1 MADRDGWLND
11 ACASE
16 AARCEYCLA
25 ESASPERTPPD
36 GELDP
41 GLLAHLYHCL
51 RLSTYRIAARTGI
64 DRQRV
69 TRALRRAGVPLRPRG
84 VGRLRPVRD
93 PGGRPCPPWLLRE
106 LYEEARLNS
115 RQIAAIVGMPE
126 RTVRDRLHR
135 AGVSVRT
142 RGGWNREDR
151 VTVPADVLRVL
162 YVELGMTAAEVG
174 QRLGLS
180 GNTVLRSAHAL
191 GVPVRSGG
199 AVPLSGPDEIEL
211 VSALYADTLIAG
223 VLAAHDIPRVPPGGS
238 LSQRF
243 REPLP
248 LTTPLVKD
256 LYWGCGVGLNH
267 IELLT
272 GQASGTVRKFM
283 QHAGIPLRPAGGRSP
298 FMRRWRTGLGDG
310 VAERMD
316 LPARPRH
323 VVWNQNA
330 MQQDER
336 ENIMTSFDVTEL
348 SALEILDSR
357 GRPTLAVTV
366 TLSDGTTARAGVPS
380 GASTGSREA
389 VELRDGDKSR
399 YAGLGVLTAAANVNG
414 EICDLLRGRS
424 WTSLA
429 EADQAVIDLDG
440 TPNKARLGANA
451 TVGVSMAL
459 ARALAVS
466 AKTPLWRWLAP
477 EGVTPSLPVPHFN
490 VVNGGV
496 HAPNDL
502 DFQEFMIAP
511 LGAPSMAD
519 AVRAGA
525 GVYAA
530 LRRELG
536 SRKLSTG
543 LGDEGGFAPE
553 ITEPEEVLRLLVAAI
568 GDAGYIPGGDGVS
581 IALDPAASEFRQPD
595 GRYRVAGE
603 LLDSAALVDRL
614 AAIVQEFPVH
624 LIEDGLGEDDGT
636 GWVALTRRLGAT
648 IELVGDDIFCT
659 NPAII
664 TGAIERG
671 IANSSLIKLN
681 QIGTVTETL
690 EAMAICRR
698 AGYRQFVSHRSGETE
713 DSFIADLA
721 VGTGCG
727 HLKSGAPARGE
738 RTAKYNRLIEI
749 AATAPALRYGM
760 R

>member
-1 MADRDGWLND
+1 MQ
-11 ACASE
+11 C
-16 AARCEYCLA
+16 
-25 ESASPERTPPD
+25 
-36 GELDP
+36 
-41 GLLAHLYHCL
+41 
-51 RLSTYRIAARTGI
+51 
-64 DRQRV
+64 
-69 TRALRRAGVPLRPRG
+69 
-84 VGRLRPVRD
+84 
-93 PGGRPCPPWLLRE
+93 
-106 LYEEARLNS
+106 
-115 RQIAAIVGMPE
+115 
-126 RTVRDRLHR
+126 
-135 AGVSVRT
+135 
-142 RGGWNREDR
+142 
-151 VTVPADVLRVL
+151 
-162 YVELGMTAAEVG
+162 
-174 QRLGLS
+174 
-180 GNTVLRSAHAL
+180 
-191 GVPVRSGG
+191 
-199 AVPLSGPDEIEL
+199 DE
-211 VSALYADTLIAG
+211 
-223 VLAAHDIPRVPPGGS
+223 
-238 LSQRF
+238 Q
-243 REPLP
+243 
-248 LTTPLVKD
+248 
-256 LYWGCGVGLNH
+256 
-267 IELLT
+267 
-272 GQASGTVRKFM
+272 
-283 QHAGIPLRPAGGRSP
+283 
-298 FMRRWRTGLGDG
+298 
-310 VAERMD
+310 
-316 LPARPRH
+316 
-323 VVWNQNA
+323 
-330 MQQDER
+330 R
-336 ENIMTSFDVTEL
+336 ENMMSSFDVTEL

-366 TLSDGTTARAGVPS
+366 TLTDGTTARAGVPS

-466 AKTPLWRWLAP
+466 ANTPLWRWLAP

-496 HAPNDL
+496 HAQNDL

-536 SRKLSTG
+536 ARKLSTG

-581 IALDPAASEFRQPD
+581 IALDPAASEFRQPN

-603 LLDSAALVDRL
+603 LLDSAALIDRL
-614 AAIVQEFPVH
+614 AAIVEEFPVH
-624 LIEDGLGEDDGT
+624 LVEDGLGEDDGA

-664 TGAIERG
+664 TSAIERG